1 MAQQPIPEGSGF
13 AFEMSLRALDEQLRR
28 IEALDS
34 KAGILIAADG
44 ILTGLLLSGRGP
56 LLQAPKP
63 VLFAA
68 VAAVI
73 SSLSFALLAFISR
86 RYDSAPGPAAVIR
99 LMTASEDW
107 LKWRFLGSLES
118 ALELNRRKVRWK
130 VGWLTWGAALL
141 IVGTGVLGGYFLHGI
156 LSGSIGVE

>member
-1 MAQQPIPEGSGF
+1 MARETAVPEGSGF

-44 ILTGLLLSGRGP
+44 ILAGLLLSGRGP

-73 SSLSFALLAFISR
+73 SSLSFALLAFIR
-86 RYDSAPGPAAVIR
+86 
-99 LMTASEDW
+99 
-107 LKWRFLGSLES
+107 
-118 ALELNRRKVRWK
+118 
-130 VGWLTWGAALL
+130 
-141 IVGTGVLGGYFLHGI
+141 VLGGYFLHGI
-156 LSGSIGVE
+156 LSGSIRVE